1 MNQFSKPEIILL
13 KGVSS
18 DSGDL
23 HFLEESGEFPFAI
36 ARSFWIT
43 GVPEGG
49 KRGVHAHKEEMQ
61 VLIALQ
67 GTLEVSLEKGGEVL
81 SFSLNSPNQALIL
94 PAMYWSEVIFGKGAV
109 LLGLSNKKFSESDY
123 IRDKNEFDAL

>member
-1 MNQFSKPEIILL
+1 MHQFSKPEIILL
-13 KGVSS
+13 NGVGS

-23 HFLEESGEFPFAI
+23 HFIEEGGEFPFAI

-43 GVPEGG
+43 DVPEGG
-49 KRGVHAHKEEMQ
+49 IRGVHAHKEETQ

-67 GTLEVSLEKGGEVL
+67 GVLEVRLEKGGKVL

-94 PAMYWSEVIFGKGAV
+94 PAMYWSEVTFSKGAV
-109 LLGLSNKKFSESDY
+109 LLGLSNRKFSESDY
-123 IRDKNEFDAL
+123 IRDKDEFNAL

>member
-43 GVPEGG
+43 AVPEGG

-109 LLGLSNKKFSESDY
+109 LLGLSNRKFSESDY

>member
-13 KGVSS
+13 KGVGS

-23 HFLEESGEFPFAI
+23 HFLEESEDFPFAI

-43 GVPEGG
+43 GVPEGE
-49 KRGVHAHKEEMQ
+49 KRGVHAHKEEIQ
-61 VLIALQ
+61 VLIAVQ
-67 GTLEVSLEKGGEVL
+67 GTLEVSLEKGEEIV

-94 PAMYWSEVIFGKGAV
+94 PAMYWSEVIFGKGSV
-109 LLGLSNKKFSESDY
+109 LLGLSNRKFSESDY